1 MKIKSKC
8 LIIVTDTMRMHNFYY
23 IQIIKTRI
31 DSIIL
36 GVRVNSWDARTQ
48 LEFWDS
54 EKRLE
59 IEADNLSAVT
69 DLKT

>member
-1 MKIKSKC
+1 M
-8 LIIVTDTMRMHNFYY
+8 LIISCVTIFSTWHSNDAINVY
-23 IQIIKTRI
+23 IYIIKNQI